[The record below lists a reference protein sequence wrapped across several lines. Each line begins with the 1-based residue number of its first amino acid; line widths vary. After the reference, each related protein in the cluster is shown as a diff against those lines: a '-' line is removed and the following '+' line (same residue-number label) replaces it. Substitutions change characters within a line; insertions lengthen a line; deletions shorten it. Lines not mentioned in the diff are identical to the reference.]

1 MSERS
6 LRDERPFAL
15 VKAAVFDLGGVL
27 IDWSPEYL
35 YRKLIPDPDER
46 LSFLTTVCSPAWN
59 HEMDEG
65 RSVHESVATLA
76 DAHPDL
82 ATLIE
87 AWWTRWTEMLE
98 GEIPGTRVL
107 AEELARSGLPLYA
120 LTNYSAE
127 TWPLGVQQHPFV
139 EQLFDGI
146 VVSGQEKVA
155 KPEPRLFEILSDRYG
170 VDPRSTVY
178 VDDSP
183 VNIETATD
191 LGYITHLF
199 TTADRLESWLTG
211 LGLLPVE

>member
-6 LRDERPFAL
+6 LRDERPFAP
-15 VKAAVFDLGGVL
+15 VTAAVFDLGGVL

-46 LSFLTTVCSPAWN
+46 LSFLTKVCSPAWN

-65 RSVHESVATLA
+65 RSVRESVATLA

-107 AEELARSGLPLYA
+107 AE
-120 LTNYSAE
+120 
-127 TWPLGVQQHPFV
+127 
-139 EQLFDGI
+139 
-146 VVSGQEKVA
+146 
-155 KPEPRLFEILSDRYG
+155 
-170 VDPRSTVY
+170 
-178 VDDSP
+178 
-183 VNIETATD
+183 
-191 LGYITHLF
+191 
-199 TTADRLESWLTG
+199 
-211 LGLLPVE
+211 